1 MFHYSDKRSGGALL
15 IDASAGRRY
24 ATVEES
30 DALRDGYPDM
40 NSGSL
45 YLASMGV
52 RKGERH
58 AWKRMDMFDDRWK
71 NRRVTS
77 FMIYI
82 IPTPVFAVG

>member
-1 MFHYSDKRSGGALL
+1 MFGGALL
-15 IDASAGRRY
+15 IDASTGRRD
-24 ATVEES
+24 ATVKES

-58 AWKRMDMFDDRWK
+58 AWKRTDMFDDRWK
-71 NRRVTS
+71 GRTMTS

-82 IPTPVFAVG
+82 IRAPVFAGG